1 MEFSDAEVADA
12 FVYVMSRYLVNRQE
26 QIDLGE
32 ADIGYNVVKYNP
44 VGSADF
50 VNPNLDVAYLEAWA
64 AVDVDTPAILTIPRI
79 DDRYYT
85 AQLIDE
91 WGEVIVNINERTFP
105 DHPYGTFA
113 LIAPGST
120 PAIPGDAV
128 VIELHSNKAKLLA
141 RVELRDDWDGAVELQ
156 RRFALDSAGPTS
168 IAPPIGVPMFANDE
182 LLGVEAFEFA
192 GAVLESAPDVSP
204 VAARQ
209 ADSVSAIC
217 RYVESGAAARAEID
231 ELLRHTIVPDFL
243 RHAVTHAGQ
252 FENHWLATLTVGNY
266 GEQFW
271 TRTAANLV
279 GIWANSATEV
289 VYFIATSDADGQPLD
304 GRHTY
309 RIRFD
314 ANHLPDTVVNSYWSI
329 VLVSLPDY
337 RVVPN
342 QNDRYNLNSYSDLT
356 INDDG
361 TLDLTFGPTDESSNN
376 WLPTPPLGAF
386 SLTLRTYV
394 PKTIVTA
401 GDWFP
406 APIQRQD

>member
-1 MEFSDAEVADA
+1 M
-12 FVYVMSRYLVNRQE
+12 
-26 QIDLGE
+26 
-32 ADIGYNVVKYNP
+32 
-44 VGSADF
+44 
-50 VNPNLDVAYLEAWA
+50 NPNLDVAYLEAWA

-209 ADSVSAIC
+209 AD
-217 RYVESGAAARAEID
+217 
-231 ELLRHTIVPDFL
+231 
-243 RHAVTHAGQ
+243 
-252 FENHWLATLTVGNY
+252 
-266 GEQFW
+266 
-271 TRTAANLV
+271 
-279 GIWANSATEV
+279 
-289 VYFIATSDADGQPLD
+289 
-304 GRHTY
+304 
-309 RIRFD
+309 
-314 ANHLPDTVVNSYWSI
+314 
-329 VLVSLPDY
+329 
-337 RVVPN
+337 
-342 QNDRYNLNSYSDLT
+342 
-356 INDDG
+356 
-361 TLDLTFGPTDESSNN
+361 
-376 WLPTPPLGAF
+376 LG
-386 SLTLRTYV
+386 
-394 PKTIVTA
+394 
-401 GDWFP
+401 
-406 APIQRQD
+406 

>member
-156 RRFALDSAGPTS
+156 QQLA
-168 IAPPIGVPMFANDE
+168 
-182 LLGVEAFEFA
+182 
-192 GAVLESAPDVSP
+192 
-204 VAARQ
+204 
-209 ADSVSAIC
+209 
-217 RYVESGAAARAEID
+217 
-231 ELLRHTIVPDFL
+231 
-243 RHAVTHAGQ
+243 
-252 FENHWLATLTVGNY
+252 HWLSRHSSSPELCWSLRLTC
-266 GEQFW
+266 
-271 TRTAANLV
+271 
-279 GIWANSATEV
+279 
-289 VYFIATSDADGQPLD
+289 
-304 GRHTY
+304 
-309 RIRFD
+309 
-314 ANHLPDTVVNSYWSI
+314 LP
-329 VLVSLPDY
+329 SLPDKPT
-337 RVVPN
+337 RLARSAATSSLVRPHAP
-342 QNDRYNLNSYSDLT
+342 RLTSSSDT
-356 INDDG
+356 RSCRTSCDMPSP
-361 TLDLTFGPTDESSNN
+361 TLGSS
-376 WLPTPPLGAF
+376 
-386 SLTLRTYV
+386 RTTGS
-394 PKTIVTA
+394 P
-401 GDWFP
+401 
-406 APIQRQD
+406 R